1 MITRTVIITAPAHRL
16 SEAMAEHAAPLPG
29 EEVARVTY
37 LGDTRAVVDSR
48 TKGSQA

>member
-29 EEVARVTY
+29 EEVARVI
-37 LGDTRAVVDSR
+37 LSDTRAVVDFR